1 MQGMILDPDISQE
14 EYQDRVS
21 KAQSLIKQHNLDA
34 MLLAQWEHIY
44 YMTGFMGTEAQCCK
58 DSHHAVIVRRDGDPV
73 LIMPEYKR
81 QAAKGTVWTKELR
94 GYRPPKEFGN
104 TLKRAFADLGLKGA
118 RIGTELGD
126 SVRMTCV
133 PTHTYLDLV
142 GETGNDFVDCSE
154 VTWKL
159 RMVKSKSE
167 LDRIRTAAQAASR
180 AADRAFGEI
189 KEGMTE
195 REFAHLVGLHM
206 MEEGASRPLVIVCM
220 SGEKFR
226 SRIVGDFAGERKIH
240 RGEYVA
246 LDFLAVYRHYVCDLH
261 RVAFFGGQPPK
272 AERDHY
278 QLYIEA
284 NKKGTEALRP
294 GVTVSDVYRAEAEV
308 FEQAGIKVE
317 RDMLGHGVG
326 LEAHEPPHIA
336 RDNLTILQPGM
347 VFAIEPEGIPNAQGI
362 AFDCEDDVAVT
373 ETGYERLSTI
383 SRELRIV

>member
-1 MQGMILDPDISQE
+1 MVMDADITQE

-21 KAQSLIKQHNLDA
+21 KAQRLVKQHDLDA
-34 MLLAQWEHIY
+34 LLLGQWEHIY

-58 DSHHAVIVRRDGDPV
+58 DTPHAVIVRRDGDPV
-73 LIMPEYKR
+73 LIIPEYKR

-94 GYRPPKEFGN
+94 GYQPPKEFGN
-104 TLKRAFADLGLKGA
+104 TLKKTFAELGLKGA
-118 RIGTELGD
+118 KIGTELGD
-126 SVRMTCV
+126 SVRMTCIPV
-133 PTHTYLDLV
+133 HTYLDLV
-142 GETGNDFVDCSE
+142 NATGNEFVDGAE
-154 VTWKL
+154 LIWKL

-167 LDRIRTAAQAASR
+167 LDRIRIAARAASR
-180 AADRAFGEI
+180 AVERAFGEI

-195 REFAHLVGLHM
+195 REFAHTVGLHM
-206 MEEGASRPLVIVCM
+206 MEEGASRPHVIVCM

-226 SRIVGDFAGERKIH
+226 SRIVGDFAGERKIR

-284 NKKGTEALRP
+284 NKKGTEALQP
-294 GVTVSDVYRAEAEV
+294 GVTASDVYKAEAEV
-308 FEQAGIKVE
+308 FEEAGIKVE

-336 RDNLTILQPGM
+336 RDNMTVLQPGM
-347 VFAIEPEGIPNAQGI
+347 VFSIEPEGIPNAQGI
-362 AFDCEDDVAVT
+362 AFDCEDNVAVT
-373 ETGYERLSTI
+373 ETGHERLSTI